1 MKVKHFN
8 KKMKKKLLFV
18 FVVLMLMLAA
28 TVGHMFYIN
37 VAKGDDYGLIVLSQ
51 QDETSTVIPYKRG
64 DILDRNGN
72 ILATST
78 KVYNLILDP
87 KVILSKKEYLEPTV
101 DAIVSCFETDR
112 NELIN
117 KINEKKDSRYVIWLK
132 KLTFEQIEGFQSLQA
147 DTKNNPNIR
156 GVWFEDEYVRNYP
169 YSTLAA
175 ATIGYTNSG
184 DSGSWGMEEYYND
197 VLNGVNGRKY
207 GFVNE
212 DNTMETII
220 KGARDGNSIISTI
233 DMNIQSIVE
242 KKIQSWVEQYNPANV
257 AVIVAVPDSG
267 EILAMASSKNIFD
280 LNNARDLSRYY
291 TPEQI
296 EAMSDEETFNN
307 LNAMWRNYC
316 ISDTY
321 EPGSTVKPF
330 TVAAAL
336 EEGMVG
342 KDQTFMCD
350 GVQEVGG
357 WPIHCHKRAGHGV
370 VSLSQSI
377 MYSCNDALMQ
387 VAFALGKNNF
397 CDYQS
402 KFGFGLKTG
411 IDLAGEVSAA
421 GLLYTADNMSD
432 SSLATNSFGQNF
444 NATMVQMVAG
454 FSSLINGGNYYRPH
468 VVKQIVNSD
477 GAVVEN
483 KGKNVIK
490 QVVTKETS
498 DFLKNSLRE
507 TVISGTAGAAAVPGY
522 EIAGKTGTAQI
533 NGRRDED
540 VYILSFMGYA
550 PYDDPEVLCYVLVD
564 EPQVPDPSSSSYAS
578 RLFSEIMTEVLPYM
592 DIFPTIDS
600 EIQPQQPETP
610 DDNTQDTSSQPDDQ
624 TQSDNQT
631 SSDDQTPPEATAADI
646 SDESYE
652 GPLYGQPEEGA
663 DIMQP
668 ETTAAP

>member
-8 KKMKKKLLFV
+8 KKMKKKLLFAV
-18 FVVLMLMLAA
+18 GVIMLMLAV

-37 VAKGDDYGLIVLSQ
+37 IAKGDDYGLIVLSQ
-51 QDETSTVIPYKRG
+51 QDETSSVIPFKRG

-87 KVILSKKEYLEPTV
+87 KVILSKKAYLEPTA
-101 DAIVSCFETDR
+101 DAVASCFEVDR

-117 KINEKKDSRYVIWLK
+117 KINEKKDSRYVILLK
-132 KLTFEQIEGFQSLQA
+132 KLTFEQIEGFQALQA
-147 DTKNNPNIR
+147 DTKNNPNIQ

-184 DSGSWGMEEYYND
+184 NSGSWGIEEYYND

-220 KGARDGNSIISTI
+220 KEAKDGNNIISTI
-233 DMNIQSIVE
+233 DMNIQKIVE
-242 KKIQSWVEQYNPANV
+242 EKIQSWVEQYHPVNT
-257 AVIVAVPDSG
+257 AVIVAVPDTG
-267 EILAMASSKNIFD
+267 EILAMASSKNVFD
-280 LNNARDLSRYY
+280 LNNVRDLSRYY

-296 EAMSDEETFNN
+296 EAMSDEETLNN
-307 LNAMWRNYC
+307 LNAIWRNYC

-321 EPGSTVKPF
+321 EAGSTVKPF

-336 EEGMVG
+336 EEGAVSTE
-342 KDQTFMCD
+342 QTFMCD
-350 GVQEVGG
+350 GVQNVGG
-357 WPIHCHKRAGHGV
+357 WPIHCHKRAGHGIV
-370 VSLSQSI
+370 NLSQSI

-387 VAFALGKNNF
+387 VAFALGKEKF
-397 CDYQS
+397 CEYQS

-411 IDLAGEVSAA
+411 IDLTGEVSAA

-444 NATMVQMVAG
+444 NATMIQMAAG
-454 FSSLINGGNYYRPH
+454 FSALINGGNYYRPH
-468 VVKQIVNSD
+468 VVKQIENAD
-477 GAVVEN
+477 GAIVEN
-483 KGKNVIK
+483 KGKNIIK
-490 QVVTKETS
+490 QVVTEETS
-498 DFLKNSLRE
+498 NFLRNALRE
-507 TVISGTAGAAAVPGY
+507 TVISGTAKTAAVPGY

-533 NGRRDED
+533 NGKRDED

-550 PYDDPEVLCYVLVD
+550 PYNDPKVLCYVLVD

-578 RLFSEIMTEVLPYM
+578 RLFSEIMSEVLPYM
-592 DIFPTIDS
+592 DVFPTIDS

-610 DDNTQDTSSQPDDQ
+610 AA
-624 TQSDNQT
+624 DNQE
-631 SSDDQTPPEATAADI
+631 TP
-646 SDESYE
+646 SQQE
-652 GPLYGQPEEGA
+652 GQETP
-663 DIMQP
+663 P
-668 ETTAAP
+668 ETTAADIQDENYEGPLFGQPEAGAENMQQETTAAPEAP

>member
-8 KKMKKKLLFV
+8 KKMKKKLLFAV
-18 FVVLMLMLAA
+18 GVLMLMLAV

-37 VAKGDDYGLIVLSQ
+37 IAKGDDYGLIVLSQ
-51 QDETSTVIPYKRG
+51 QDETSSVIPFKRG

-87 KVILSKKEYLEPTV
+87 KVILSNKDYLEPTA
-101 DAIVSCFETDR
+101 DAVASCFEVDR

-117 KINEKKDSRYVIWLK
+117 KINEKKDSRYVVLLK
-132 KLTFEQIEGFQSLQA
+132 KLTFEQIEGFQALQA
-147 DTKNNPNIR
+147 DTKNNPNIQ

-184 DSGSWGMEEYYND
+184 DSGSWGIEEYYND

-220 KGARDGNSIISTI
+220 KEAKDGNNIISTI
-233 DMNIQSIVE
+233 DMNIQKIVE
-242 KKIQSWVEQYNPANV
+242 EKIQSWVEQYHPANT
-257 AVIVAVPDSG
+257 AVIVAVPDTG
-267 EILAMASSKNIFD
+267 EILAMASSKNVFD
-280 LNNARDLSRYY
+280 LNNVRDLSRYY

-296 EAMSDEETFNN
+296 EAMSDEETLNN
-307 LNAMWRNYC
+307 LNAIWRNYC

-321 EPGSTVKPF
+321 EAGSTVKPF

-336 EEGMVG
+336 EEGAVSTE
-342 KDQTFMCD
+342 QTFMCD
-350 GVQEVGG
+350 GVQNVGG

-370 VSLSQSI
+370 VNLSQSI

-387 VAFALGKNNF
+387 VAFVLGKEKF

-411 IDLAGEVSAA
+411 IDLTGEVSAA

-444 NATMVQMVAG
+444 NATMIQMVAG
-454 FSSLINGGNYYRPH
+454 FSALINGGNYYRPH
-468 VVKQIVNSD
+468 VVKQIENAD
-477 GAVVEN
+477 GAIVEN
-483 KGKNVIK
+483 KGKNIIK

-498 DFLKNSLRE
+498 DFLKSALRE
-507 TVISGTAGAAAVPGY
+507 TVVSGTAGAAAIPGY

-550 PYDDPEVLCYVLVD
+550 PYNDPKVLCYVLVD

-578 RLFSEIMTEVLPYM
+578 RLFNEIMSEVLPYM

-610 DDNTQDTSSQPDDQ
+610 AADNQETSSQQDE
-624 TQSDNQT
+624 
-631 SSDDQTPPEATAADI
+631 QTPPPETTAADI
-646 SDESYE
+646 QDENYE
-652 GPLYGQPEEGA
+652 GPLFGQPEAGA
-663 DIMQP
+663 ENMQP